1 MENIALFVSENI
13 NPFYFAIPNMVF
25 SDLPP
30 VGHRRRILRC
40 AVRPGVIPMGN
51 GLSVSVEYGLEA
63 FEKASLII
71 IPFWPD
77 PTERPS
83 PELIAALRT
92 AYRQGRHIMALCRGG
107 FVLGYAGLLDGRRA
121 ATHWY
126 DARLFREL
134 FPAVELDENV
144 LYVEEEGMTTSAGVA
159 AGIDCS
165 LHVLRKL
172 EGAKVANGVARLM
185 VAPPFREGGQAQF
198 IEEPLPTRTKDD
210 RINAVIELF
219 QNRLGE
225 TIDLAQAARS
235 AAMSER
241 TFYRAFR
248 RSTGMTPHQWLLTAR
263 LKRAQERLELSDD
276 SVERIALECGFESPI
291 TFRQRFREMFG
302 TAPSVWRKNFR
313 PEA

>member
-1 MENIALFVSENI
+1 MENIALFISKNI
-13 NPFYFAIPNMVF
+13 NPFYYAVPNMVF
-25 SDLPP
+25 ADLPP
-30 VGHRRRILRC
+30 EGHRRRIMRC
-40 AVRPGVIPMGN
+40 ALRPGSVPMEN
-51 GLSVSVEYGLEA
+51 GMSVSVEYGLEA
-63 FEKASLII
+63 LKDAALII
-71 IPFWPD
+71 IPFWHD

-83 PELIAALRT
+83 PELVEALQT
-92 AYRQGRHIMALCRGG
+92 ANQQGRHIMALCRGG

-134 FPAVELDENV
+134 FPAVKLDENV
-144 LYVEEEGMTTSAGVA
+144 LYVEDDGITTSAGVA

-185 VAPPFREGGQAQF
+185 VSPPFREGGQAQF
-198 IEEPLPTRTKDD
+198 IEEPLTTRTKDD
-210 RINAVIELF
+210 RINAVIDLF
-219 QNRLGE
+219 QKRLGE
-225 TIDLAQAARS
+225 SIDLAQAARS
-235 AAMSER
+235 AAMSDR

-263 LKRAQERLELSDD
+263 LKRAQERLELTDE
-276 SVERIALECGFESPI
+276 SVERIAQECGFESPI

-302 TAPSVWRKNFR
+302 TTPSVWRKNFR